1 MNLSIYTNKYNTMIA
16 ISLLLL
22 TLLFA
27 VPQASAGEE
36 AAKHASGTPVL
47 EKVSPEFGA
56 RWFRKEGYKDFFE
69 PRVSFVKRK
78 TGYSE
83 VIEYSWRPMVPF
95 GLKNDERID
104 RVQFSFSRY
113 YYSGPRIFYGAGV
126 GGNIIL
132 FTEGLKD
139 LAKARYNLDVKDG
152 VNGLGRVF
160 AGYKL
165 RDFTFGKYKF
175 PLTLRIDAVFSP
187 DYKFGG
193 EMGRAGD
200 KIELTEITGGF
211 AFSVE

>member
-1 MNLSIYTNKYNTMIA
+1 MKYHTFVLPC
-16 ISLLLL
+16 SLLLF
-22 TLLFA
+22 LLLITPGAFA
-27 VPQASAGEE
+27 EGESS
-36 AAKHASGTPVL
+36 KPASGTPVL

-56 RWFRKEGYKDFFE
+56 RWFRKDGYKDFFE

-78 TGYSE
+78 SGYSE

-95 GLKNDERID
+95 GMRNDERID

-113 YYSGPRIFYGAGV
+113 YYSGPKIFYGAGV

-132 FTEGLKD
+132 FTDGLKD
-139 LAKARYNLDVKDG
+139 LAKTRYNLDVKDG

-165 RDFTFGKYKF
+165 RDFSFGKYKF